1 MQQKLLIYS
10 ELRNGKYLNKNT
22 RHAQLD
28 VFVQQIQDYYG
39 LIHSFQNEVVRC
51 LPKEVSARNS
61 TGFLCLTKVIINFYL
76 KGIFALLKETIRSP
90 KGIFD
95 LSKEIFS
102 SLKEIFDLS
111 KEIISSP

>member
-10 ELRNGKYLNKNT
+10 ELRNGKYLDKNT

-61 TGFLCLTKVIINFYL
+61 TGFLCLAKAIINFYL
-76 KGIFALLKETIRSP
+76 KGIFALPKETIRSP